1 MARKKVIDL
10 DTYSQL
16 DAWAISLHEMYRAL
30 RRAGFA
36 VDLCLSIIQDRD
48 AYPDWILPEIPD
60 RVESIATMGGVVSG
74 SPTLGWQDNEDEVLS
89 DQLQIAQDFISALT
103 NDPTQEWTL
112 STSVSLTRFVESRDD
127 STAGWVATLSF
138 AIPYSHSI
146 PVECDA
152 SIHAPTQ
159 SDYQDIPDG
168 GDITGITGGEFG
180 IVFLEK
186 AIVRMSYIG
195 SPLFFQFDTI
205 SRNIGCIEGG
215 SIAQYGGISYF
226 LSDDGFYSC
235 DGQNVVGIG
244 AEKVDRYFFNNA
256 NIGDIDTSSAAV
268 DPERNLVIWN
278 HKKEKQAG
286 VLLHLV

>member
-1 MARKKVIDL
+1 
-10 DTYSQL
+10 
-16 DAWAISLHEMYRAL
+16 MYLAAAAPIAKYITAVRDFVVAANIG
-30 RRAGFA
+30 AG
-36 VDLCLSIIQDRD
+36 S
-48 AYPDWILPEIPD
+48 YPT
-60 RVESIATMGGVVSG
+60 RVN
-74 SPTLGWQDNEDEVLS
+74 WS
-89 DQLQIAQDFISALT
+89 DI
-103 NDPTQEWTL
+103 NDPT
-112 STSVSLTRFVESRDD
+112 D
-127 STAGWVATLSF
+127 WVAGG
-138 AIPYSHSI
+138 
-146 PVECDA
+146 A
-152 SIHAPTQ
+152 SQ

-244 AEKVDRYFFNNA
+244 AEKIDRYFFNNA
-256 NIGDIDTSSAAV
+256 NIGDIDTISAAV
-268 DPERNLVIWN
+268 DPERNLIIWN
-278 HKKEKQAG
+278 YIIIS
-286 VLLHLV
+286 